1 MTDRNEYIRGLREL
15 ADWLEN
21 NADVDVPYVKTIA
34 VPLTTNTRVADFATA
49 AGLEVVT
56 DDDGNTKASVH
67 FGALTYY
74 GYGYADFP
82 ATDAKYTEQN
92 ARTWADK
99 NNMTIQPREGGDES

>member
-21 NADVDVPYVKTIA
+21 NEGVAVPYVKTIA
-34 VPLTTNTRVADFATA
+34 VPLHTNARVADFATA
-49 AGLEVVT
+49 AGVDVVT
-56 DDDGNTKASVH
+56 DDDGNTRASVH

-74 GYGYADFP
+74 GFGYVDFP
-82 ATDAKYTEQN
+82 ATDAKCREEN
-92 ARTWADK
+92 ARTWAAK